1 MKPGLYD
8 MPMFCFLYLYQ
19 FYISVNFFQTLK
31 SIVHPKIKQTATTT
45 KKNIE
50 TFLLLCS
57 TEENRKG
64 LQREGE

>member
-19 FYISVNFFQTLK
+19 FYISLYFFQTLK
-31 SIVHPKIKQTATTT
+31 SIVHPKIKQTTTT

-64 LQREGE
+64 LQHEGE